1 MARLFL
7 SGLLVQQLADIEK
20 VLVVKCIEEN
30 DICAVRQA
38 LVEAVR
44 NRLPGLLQVNQ
55 VYERHRLIR
64 HFGEVHLDVAFVHR
78 CDRMFAHHRM
88 AVQAVSLITVD
99 GEMVA
104 ESDIAAEQWYAL
116 DDDAARRFDHIEGNV
131 GCMAD
136 AADLR

>member
-1 MARLFL
+1 MSATDL
-7 SGLLVQQLADIEK
+7 SDILEK
-20 VLVVKCIEEN
+20 CT
-30 DICAVRQA
+30 
-38 LVEAVR
+38 
-44 NRLPGLLQVNQ
+44 
-55 VYERHRLIR
+55 
-64 HFGEVHLDVAFVHR
+64 DVAFVHR

-88 AVQAVSLITVD
+88 AVRAVPLITVD

-116 DDDAARRFDHIEGNV
+116 DDDAARRFDDIEGNV